1 MKKCEVCQ
9 KEGARVH
16 FRSKTNMTLCDKHNN
31 QMIKH
36 GKILEQ
42 TRFSPNTIKE
52 DGGVAYLGLNNFSGE
67 VVKWA
72 IIDIEDLHKVCDYK
86 WFARTDGR
94 VVANVRSLGVGAS
107 HIRLHNVIMDFDDA
121 LKYQYEIDHISGD
134 VLDNRK
140 SNLRIVTKSKNIM
153 NRGLQSNNSSGVCG
167 VVSRDNNNT
176 PPWIPQIK
184 VNGVTTRLG
193 TRYSFDEA
201 VSVRLIAESDLFKEY
216 SNNYNHTTQ
225 TLQLSYTSLD
235 DNLPTFIEVSLS
247 GEILSQTKT
256 PNPLDNPSHP

>member
-1 MKKCEVCQ
+1 VKKCEVCQ
-9 KEGARVH
+9 KEGTRVH
-16 FRSKTNMTLCDKHNN
+16 FRSKANMTLCDKHNN
-31 QMIKH
+31 QIIKH

-42 TRFSPNTIKE
+42 TRFSPNTINVCGE
-52 DGGVAYLGLNNFSGE
+52 VAHIGLNDSIGNIID
-67 VVKWA
+67 WA
-72 IIDIEDLHKVCDYK
+72 IIDAEDVDKINKYK
-86 WFARTDGR
+86 WFKRVDGR
-94 VVANVRSLGVGAS
+94 VCTNVSKLNIGAT
-107 HIRLHNVIMDFDDA
+107 HLRLHNVVMEFNEDD
-121 LKYQYEIDHISGD
+121 KYQYEVDHISGD

-153 NRGLQSNNSSGVCG
+153 NRGLQSNNNSGVCG

-184 VNGVTTRLG
+184 LNGKMIRLG

-201 VSVRLIAESDLFKEY
+201 VNIRLIEEAKLFKEY

-247 GEILSQTKT
+247 GEILSHTK
-256 PNPLDNPSHP
+256 NK